1 MGDAG
6 RFLIS
11 PLGWLLLGRC
21 LPGLGAIA
29 ATAQGL
35 VPLAGFLLLVAAGAD
50 LAVDSLAQRRVW
62 LRGPSEVQIEGFVD
76 FLCFVWAPVAFV
88 CSSGRP
94 SWLWLPG
101 AVFVLAGMFRLAR
114 FNVEGMVCGGYRG
127 LPVTYSA
134 VILPLAQIALAPV
147 GRGIAAVVLGIVL
160 VVTAALM
167 ASSRFVV
174 ARVSL

>member
-29 ATAQGL
+29 ATSQGL
-35 VPLAGFLLLVAAGAD
+35 VALAGFLLLVAAVTD
-50 LAVDSLAQRRVW
+50 LAVDSVAQRQAW

-88 CSSGRP
+88 CSSGA
-94 SWLWLPG
+94 LLALAPG
-101 AVFVLAGMFRLAR
+101 AIFVLAA
-114 FNVEGMVCGGYRG
+114 C
-127 LPVTYSA
+127 SA
-134 VILPLAQIALAPV
+134 SRASTSRAWCAVA
-147 GRGIAAVVLGIVL
+147 IAACRSP
-160 VVTAALM
+160 TAP
-167 ASSRFVV
+167 
-174 ARVSL
+174 